1 MLAWKAFAIIFC
13 KYFHSPL
20 KTLVIFHFL
29 HLIVT
34 VKENKPAR
42 SAQAVNT
49 VMHSGCLIF
58 HDPSFD
64 RGFVFHVQPFLFRFF
79 RIQLRCLLHE

>member
-1 MLAWKAFAIIFC
+1 MLARKAFAIIFC

-34 VKENKPAR
+34 VKENKPAQ

-49 VMHSGCLIF
+49 VMYSGCLVF
-58 HDPSFD
+58 YDPSCDQRFC
-64 RGFVFHVQPFLFRFF
+64 VSAAICVPLFPNTAAKSAS
-79 RIQLRCLLHE
+79 